1 MRSELENAMAKVIT
15 SRTERG
21 SFVDDPRGF
30 ASAFD
35 LDDAEVDSLVEMR
48 DDLISL
54 TPSFVTKR
62 QRALRWNAM
71 RTLTLLG
78 ASGDALVGEFVDT
91 QAAIEDFRT
100 EARRFSDFIVR
111 RTAEMA
117 GTIPNGELIAELA
130 RFDQLRS
137 FAFWNA
143 TGPLGHEASPARRW
157 KRGDPFD
164 ADRLIALTVS
174 ACVAHFEWDLR
185 QAGQYTAD
193 SVSSLQRDPCE
204 LLFFHN
210 GQPNGIRVMRLRAD
224 EAAAVRVVSAH
235 PESTTA
241 RAACNGMGNRDD
253 PERVLGKLL
262 SEGALIWV

>member
-1 MRSELENAMAKVIT
+1 MRSELENAMARVIT
-15 SRTERG
+15 SRRESG

-35 LDDAEVDSLVEMR
+35 LDDAEIDSLVEMG
-48 DDLISL
+48 DDLASL

-62 QRALRWNAM
+62 QRTLRWNAT
-71 RTLTLLG
+71 RTLSMIGT
-78 ASGDALVGEFVDT
+78 SGNALVGEFVDT
-91 QAAIEDFRT
+91 HAAIEDFRE
-100 EARRFSDFIVR
+100 EARSFSDFVVR

-130 RFDQLRS
+130 RFDQRRS
-137 FAFWNA
+137 SAFWNA
-143 TGPLGHEASPARRW
+143 TGPLRRESPPRQW

-164 ADRLIALTVS
+164 ADRPVALTVS
-174 ACVAHFEWDLR
+174 ASLAHFEWDLR
-185 QAGQYTAD
+185 QAGRYTAD
-193 SVSSLQRDPCE
+193 SVGALQRDPCE

-224 EAAAVRVVSAH
+224 EAAAVQVVSEH
-235 PESTTA
+235 PEGTTA
-241 RAACNGMGNRDD
+241 RAACNGAGDRGD

-262 SEGALIWV
+262 SEGALKWV